1 MITVILKNLIF
12 LVIKI
17 IQFSVIRFQ
26 SEDGRMEG
34 YVPKDGP

>member
-17 IQFSVIRFQ
+17 IQFSVLRIW
-26 SEDGRMEG
+26 SEDGRTEG
-34 YVPKDGP
+34 YVLKYGP